1 MAGPAGIEPTPLGSK
16 PSILSIELRTEK
28 IGAGEQVRTVDIYL
42 GKVMLYQLS
51 YARILAPRPGFEP
64 GFTD

>member
-28 IGAGEQVRTVDIYL
+28 IGAGEQVRTVDIHV
-42 GKVMLYQLS
+42 GNVMLYQLS
-51 YARILAPRPGFEP
+51 YTRILHGGE
-64 GFTD
+64 